1 MCVGLALTQ
10 NMISFVRKGDN
21 SQSIFSKIMKELK
34 YKLIKSKNQYRQY
47 CNLLE
52 EYVSR
57 PRISPSIQDE
67 IELLTLLIEKWDQ
80 EHGRFMDLD
89 PVSLLKSFMD
99 AHHIKAIELSAMLG
113 ISRGYMSD
121 ILHYKKGLSKEVIRK
136 LSSLFKVRQE
146 AFNRA
151 YELKQQNQLQISS

>member
-1 MCVGLALTQ
+1 LEDLVFQ
-10 NMISFVRKGDN
+10 N
-21 SQSIFSKIMKELK
+21 SKSDK
-34 YKLIKSKNQYRQY
+34 
-47 CNLLE
+47 
-52 EYVSR
+52 
-57 PRISPSIQDE
+57 IQDE

-80 EHGRFMDLD
+80 EHGQFMDLD

-99 AHHIKAIELSAMLG
+99 AHHIKAIELSGILG

-136 LSSLFKVRQE
+136 LSSFFKVRQD

-151 YELKQQNQLQISS
+151 YDLKHQIQLQTSS

>member
-1 MCVGLALTQ
+1 
-10 NMISFVRKGDN
+10 MICKYVFGAKQVHLFVCWISTHAEYDFICSDGRQYTIN
-21 SQSIFSKIMKELK
+21 IFKIMKELK
-34 YKLIKSKNQYRQY
+34 YKLIKSKHQYRQY

-89 PVSLLKSFMD
+89 PVSLLKSFME

-121 ILHYKKGLSKEVIRK
+121 ILHYKKDYPKK
-136 LSSLFKVRQE
+136 
-146 AFNRA
+146 
-151 YELKQQNQLQISS
+151 

>member
-1 MCVGLALTQ
+1 MNQ
-10 NMISFVRKGDN
+10 
-21 SQSIFSKIMKELK
+21 LK
-34 YKLIKSKNQYRQY
+34 YTIIKSKRQY
-47 CNLLE
+47 NEYCKLLE
-52 EYVSR
+52 DLIFQNSK
-57 PRISPSIQDE
+57 SAKIQDE

-80 EHGRFMDLD
+80 EHGQFMDLD

-99 AHHIKAIELSAMLG
+99 AHHIKAIELSGILG

-136 LSSLFKVRQE
+136 LSSFFKVRQD

-151 YELKQQNQLQISS
+151 YDIKQQNHLQTSS

>member
-1 MCVGLALTQ
+1 MNQ
-10 NMISFVRKGDN
+10 
-21 SQSIFSKIMKELK
+21 LK
-34 YKLIKSKNQYRQY
+34 YTIIKSKRQY
-47 CNLLE
+47 NEYCKILE
-52 EYVSR
+52 DLAFQNSKSAR
-57 PRISPSIQDE
+57 IQDE

-80 EHGRFMDLD
+80 EHGQFMDLD

-99 AHHIKAIELSAMLG
+99 AHHIKAIELSGILG

-136 LSSLFKVRQE
+136 LSSFFKVRQD

-151 YELKQQNQLQISS
+151 YDLKQQNQLQTTS

>member
-1 MCVGLALTQ
+1 MNQ
-10 NMISFVRKGDN
+10 
-21 SQSIFSKIMKELK
+21 LK
-34 YKLIKSKNQYRQY
+34 YTIIKSKRQY
-47 CNLLE
+47 NEYCKLLE
-52 EYVSR
+52 DLVFQNSK
-57 PRISPSIQDE
+57 SVKIQDE

-80 EHGRFMDLD
+80 EHGQLMDLD

-99 AHHIKAIELSAMLG
+99 AHQIKAIELSGILG

-136 LSSLFKVRQE
+136 LSSFFKVRQD

-151 YELKQQNQLQISS
+151 YDLKQQNQLQTSS

>member
-1 MCVGLALTQ
+1 MNQ
-10 NMISFVRKGDN
+10 
-21 SQSIFSKIMKELK
+21 LK
-34 YKLIKSKNQYRQY
+34 YTIIKSKRQY
-47 CNLLE
+47 NEYCKLLE
-52 EYVSR
+52 DLVFQNSK
-57 PRISPSIQDE
+57 SVKIQDE

-80 EHGRFMDLD
+80 EHGQLMDLD

-99 AHHIKAIELSAMLG
+99 AHQIKAIELSGILG

-136 LSSLFKVRQE
+136 LSSFFKVRQD

-151 YELKQQNQLQISS
+151 YDLKQHNHLQTSS

>member
-1 MCVGLALTQ
+1 MNQ
-10 NMISFVRKGDN
+10 
-21 SQSIFSKIMKELK
+21 LK
-34 YKLIKSKNQYRQY
+34 YTIIKSKRQY
-47 CNLLE
+47 NEYCKLLE
-52 EYVSR
+52 DLVFQNSK
-57 PRISPSIQDE
+57 SVKIQDE

-80 EHGRFMDLD
+80 EHGQLMDLD

-99 AHHIKAIELSAMLG
+99 AHQIKAIELSGILG

-136 LSSLFKVRQE
+136 LSSFFKVRQD

-151 YELKQQNQLQISS
+151 YDLKHQIQLQTSS